1 MSHINLNIVL
11 EYGDKTIYIT
21 GGTKIL
27 QNILLL
33 VKAWD
38 LITLAN
44 QHFFLFIFY
53 IYIYF
58 FTSYFFIQLA
68 SNFHFPVLS
77 SIFQPQPL
85 NFKRFSSWL
94 NFFQS
99 HFKKNI
105 CSIYA

>member
-1 MSHINLNIVL
+1 MQYTRLNESYQFEHCFRIWGQNYIYNRGYKNFTKHFIVGKSL
-11 EYGDKTIYIT
+11 GPNNT
-21 GGTKIL
+21 GKST
-27 QNILLL
+27 LLP
-33 VKAWD
+33 
-38 LITLAN
+38 
-44 QHFFLFIFY
+44 FYFFY
-53 IYIYF
+53 IYIFF

-99 HFKKNI
+99 HF
-105 CSIYA
+105 